1 MAIWKRATVD
11 QREEMVLKW
20 LSGQY
25 KAAEVAEQFEV
36 SRMTLYEWTGRY
48 RADGR
53 SGLVDLP
60 PIAKSCPHKTPAALE
75 KLIVEAREQYGWG
88 PKKLRVVLT
97 RQHPEIVWPQ
107 PSTIGEVLDR
117 NGLTK
122 ARPRRRKTSTPFRR
136 KFQPEA
142 AGELTTV
149 DFKGQFKTGDGVY
162 CYPLTMMD
170 LTSRYLLACDGKTST
185 AGEGVWPVYQRVF
198 REHGLPKAMQSDNGT
213 PFVGANSIARISRL
227 SVKLMKLGIQPVI
240 NDLGHPEQNGAH
252 ERMHATLKAATAR
265 PPAKNMR
272 EQQKRFD
279 QFQAQYN
286 DERPHEALGMDVPS
300 SKFNGSPRP
309 FPRKEPK
316 VDYDSHLEVRVVS
329 NVGTIK
335 FNNQVFFLGDPLS
348 GERIG
353 LEPVDDGIWSI
364 QFGRFELVRLDE
376 RSGDLA

>member
-11 QREEMVLKW
+11 QREAMVLKW
-20 LSGQY
+20 LSGEY
-25 KAAEVAEQFEV
+25 RAAEVAEQFEV
-36 SRMTLYEWTGRY
+36 SRMTLYEWTARY

-53 SGLVDLP
+53 GGLADRP
-60 PIAKSCPHKTPAALE
+60 PIAKSCPHKTPVALE
-75 KLIVEAREQYGWG
+75 RLIVDARERYGWG
-88 PKKLRVVLT
+88 PKKLRVVLA
-97 RQHPEIVWPQ
+97 RKHPEIVWPQ

-117 NGLTK
+117 HGLIK
-122 ARPRRRKTSTPFRR
+122 PRQRRRVTSTPFRR
-136 KFQPEA
+136 KYQPEA

-149 DFKGQFKTGDGVY
+149 DFKGQFKTGDGLY

-170 LTSRYLLACDGKTST
+170 LTSRYLLACEGKTST
-185 AGEGVWPVYQRVF
+185 AGEGVWRVYRRVF

-240 NDLGHPEQNGAH
+240 NDPGHPEQNGAH
-252 ERMHATLKAATAR
+252 ERMHATLKADTAR
-265 PPAKNMR
+265 PPASNRR

-309 FPRKEPK
+309 FPRKEPR
-316 VDYDSHLEVRVVS
+316 VDYDSHLEVRLVS
-329 NVGTIK
+329 KSGTIK
-335 FNNQVFFLGDPLS
+335 FNNQVFFLGDPLG
-348 GERIG
+348 GERVG
-353 LEPVDDGIWSI
+353 LEPIDDGIWSI
-364 QFGRFELVRLDE
+364 QFGRFELVRLNE
-376 RSGDLA
+376 RSGELA

>member
-1 MAIWKRATVD
+1 
-11 QREEMVLKW
+11 
-20 LSGQY
+20 
-25 KAAEVAEQFEV
+25 
-36 SRMTLYEWTGRY
+36 
-48 RADGR
+48 
-53 SGLVDLP
+53 
-60 PIAKSCPHKTPAALE
+60 
-75 KLIVEAREQYGWG
+75 
-88 PKKLRVVLT
+88 
-97 RQHPEIVWPQ
+97 
-107 PSTIGEVLDR
+107 
-117 NGLTK
+117 
-122 ARPRRRKTSTPFRR
+122 
-136 KFQPEA
+136 
-142 AGELTTV
+142 
-149 DFKGQFKTGDGVY
+149 
-162 CYPLTMMD
+162 MMD
-170 LTSRYLLACDGKTST
+170 LTSRYLLACEGKTST
-185 AGEGVWPVYQRVF
+185 EGEGVWSVYRRVF

-213 PFVGANSIARISRL
+213 PFVGSNSMARISRL

-316 VDYDSHLEVRVVS
+316 VDYDPHLEVRVVS
-329 NVGTIK
+329 HVGTIK
-335 FNNQVFFLGDPLS
+335 FNNQVFFLGEPLR

-376 RSGDLA
+376 RTGELA